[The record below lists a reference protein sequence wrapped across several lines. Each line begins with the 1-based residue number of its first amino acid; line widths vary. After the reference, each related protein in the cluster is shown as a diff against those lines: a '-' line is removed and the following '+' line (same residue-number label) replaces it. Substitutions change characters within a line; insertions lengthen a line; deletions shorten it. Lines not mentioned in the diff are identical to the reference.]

1 MSLTPNE
8 LVGKALETLRDGL
21 APFVSQKFRSK
32 YPGRTREELQRI
44 LRRTLNLRGPFEDL
58 DIEDLDIAN
67 ILKVMRN
74 SWDYVF
80 SDTLGPTE
88 RALVIE
94 LLDVRNDWA
103 HQGTFSTENAYQAL
117 DSAHRL
123 LKAIE
128 SPKAS
133 EILKL
138 INEEKRWVYTDLVT
152 KESRIHMATCQ
163 FARNRCKTRLDDNY
177 WHGPIRKHG
186 AGRLQPQDQGRSL
199 QVQGL
204 PPVSG

>member
-8 LVGKALETLRDGL
+8 LVGKALDILRDGL
-21 APFVSQKFRSK
+21 TPFVEQKFRSK

-44 LRRTLNLRGPFEDL
+44 LRRTLNPRGPFEDL

-103 HQGTFSTENAYQAL
+103 HQETFSTENAYQAL

-128 SPKAS
+128 SPYAS

-152 KESRIHMATCQ
+152 NQSRIHMATCQ
-163 FARNRCKTRLDDNY
+163 FARNRCKPRLDDNY
-177 WHGPIRKHG
+177 WHGPYASKEEAASNPKTKGTVHECKVCR
-186 AGRLQPQDQGRSL
+186 P
-199 QVQGL
+199 
-204 PPVSG
+204 